1 MSICGLTFGFF
12 LGFVAQGWSSD
23 WPQLLGPTRNGVYA
37 GNDLVETWPK
47 EGPRTVWQKNIGHGF
62 SGPAVAQRKLILFHR
77 LDDKETVDCLD
88 ARDGKPLW
96 SFAYPTAYHDDFGFD
111 DGPRAT
117 PSIAGGRVFTFG
129 AEGML
134 HCLDFEKGVKI
145 WSVNAKSEFAA
156 PKGFF
161 GIACSPLVEGDEVL
175 LNIGGA
181 DGAGI
186 VAFDAA
192 TGKVR
197 WKASQDE
204 ASYSSPAAA
213 TIHGRRYGLFFT
225 RNGLVAVNPADGK
238 IQFQYPWK
246 PPEFASVSTATP
258 LVDDDLIF
266 ISASYGT
273 GAILLRVKDNGVEKV
288 WSADRVLS
296 NHYATSVLRDDF
308 LYGIDG
314 RTDPGFRPGP
324 SLRCVELKTGKI
336 RWKDDT
342 VGAATV
348 TLAGDQLLLVTERGE
363 LIRAAANPDGFK
375 PNARAEVLPNHVRAY
390 PALADGFL
398 YARSQNKLFC
408 LDLGKPRKD

>member
-1 MSICGLTFGFF
+1 MFGIV
-12 LGFVAQGWSSD
+12 LGFAAPAWCSD
-23 WPQLLGPTRNGVYA
+23 WPQFLGPTRNGVYA
-37 GNDLVETWPK
+37 GGDLADTWPK
-47 EGPRTVWQKNIGHGF
+47 EGPRVVWQKNMGHGF
-62 SGPAVAQRKLILFHR
+62 SGPAVAQKKLILFHR
-77 LDDKETVDCLD
+77 IADKETIDCLD
-88 ARDGKPLW
+88 ARDGNPLW
-96 SFAYPTAYHDDFGFD
+96 TFAYPTAYRDSFGFD

-134 HCLDFEKGVKI
+134 HCLDFEKGAKV

-186 VAFDAA
+186 VAFDTA

-197 WKASQDE
+197 WKASKDE
-204 ASYSSPAAA
+204 SSYSSPAAV
-213 TIHGRRYGLFFT
+213 TINGKRYGLFFT
-225 RNGLVAVNPADGK
+225 RNGLVAVDPADGK

-246 PPEFASVSTATP
+246 PPEFASVSSATP
-258 LVDDDLIF
+258 LVADDLIF
-266 ISASYGT
+266 LSASYGT
-273 GAILLRVKDNGVEKV
+273 GAILLRVKDNTVEKV
-288 WSADRVLS
+288 WSAGDVLS
-296 NHYATSVLRDDF
+296 NHYATSVLRDGF

-314 RTDPGFRPGP
+314 RTDPGMEPGP
-324 SLRCVELKTGKI
+324 SLRCVELKTGKVL
-336 RWKDDT
+336 WKDES

-348 TLAGDQLLLVTERGE
+348 TLAGDQLLIVTEKGE
-363 LIRAAANPDGFK
+363 LIRAAASPNGFK
-375 PNARAEVLPNHVRAY
+375 PGARVEALPNHVRAY

-398 YARSQNKLFC
+398 YVRSQNKLFC
-408 LDLGKPRKD
+408 LDLGKPHKN